1 MNAVQPRYIAIFIAQ
16 LLALV
21 ASSPAFS
28 NAPLTLLD
36 LARSR
41 TASLTELAPEL
52 AKADLVLVGES
63 HGNPLHHQAQL
74 AVIRGLHEAGHPVS
88 VGLEMFQRLEQNVL
102 DRWIAGSLAEADM
115 VQAFSR
121 NWSIAWEA
129 YRDIFVYCR
138 DNGIPMAGLNVPLKI
153 TRKVAREGFFAL
165 TAEEVGLL
173 PPITCSV
180 DPQYEAFLRGFAGS
194 SGHEA
199 SFDRFC
205 QAQLVWDAAMAV
217 HALDFLKTRPDRT
230 MIIMAGSVH
239 TWKPAVPDQVR
250 RLAPQ
255 AAVISILPETG
266 IKGDRSGIGT
276 SDADFLIPGR

>member
-1 MNAVQPRYIAIFIAQ
+1 MTAVQPRHIPIFIVL

-28 NAPLTLLD
+28 GAPLTLLD

-41 TASLTELAPEL
+41 TASLTELVPEL

-63 HGNPLHHQAQL
+63 HGNPFHHQAQL
-74 AVIRGLHEAGHPVS
+74 AIIRALFEAGHPLS
-88 VGLEMFQRLEQNVL
+88 VGLEMFQRKEQSVL
-102 DRWIAGSLAEADM
+102 DRWVAGNLAEADM
-115 VQAFSR
+115 VQAFFR
-121 NWSIAWEA
+121 NWSIGWEA

-138 DNGIPMAGLNVPLKI
+138 DNRIPMAGLNVPLKI
-153 TRKVAREGFFAL
+153 TRKVAREGFSAL
-165 TAEEVGLL
+165 TAEEIGLL

-199 SFDRFC
+199 TFDRFC

-217 HALDFLKTRPDRT
+217 HALDFLKTRTEQT
-230 MIIMAGSVH
+230 MVIMVGSVH
-239 TWKPAVPDQVR
+239 AWKPAVPDQVR
-250 RLAPQ
+250 RVAPQ

-266 IKGDRSGIGT
+266 IKGDRSGIGK
-276 SDADFLIPGR
+276 SDADFLIPDR